1 MNKKKK
7 SFPLLEYIKDR
18 NEEAEATVL
27 FFKKLEDHVKE
38 LRSMREKGVRET
50 LMRCRPGSV
59 LEDIVQLFWDRTDL
73 PLTLA
78 YWYTLGILGGIITQ
92 GNRPITFG
100 DQLIDANLWVLLMAE
115 SGMGKTW
122 TLNRIKNLAGDVVIN
137 EAGYRTKPALIHDLN
152 ENPEYRRGV
161 LCIDEMA
168 QTIRLFRRES
178 GADLKEAFLMSYD
191 GKLSSTTKKDGRIE
205 IPDIAFTVLA
215 CTVLSTFTRTLTDED
230 MLDGF
235 VQRFLLIKADEK
247 ERNMKNW
254 PYEIHESDTAGIR
267 EKMERWREK
276 LEGIRGFYLTRDA
289 HDLWKNWYHKHFAVE
304 YESYYKRYL
313 WATLKMAAVFH
324 TLGTRVDG
332 NITVEDMGYAIRA
345 LDNSLESLYEIMD
358 RHMNFSAV
366 ERTVQAVRGHI
377 ERFPQRTSREVLRA
391 LKLSKGELVTAL
403 KILRDRDQV
412 AEATYNKLA
421 GEK

>member
-1 MNKKKK
+1 MSKKKK
-7 SFPLLEYIKDR
+7 SFPLLDYIKEH

-27 FFKKLEDHVKE
+27 FFKKLETHILE
-38 LRSMREKGVRET
+38 LRKMREKGVHET

-59 LEDIVQLFWDRTDL
+59 LEDIVQLFWDKTDL

-78 YWYTLGILGGIITQ
+78 YWYTLGILGGMITQ
-92 GNRPITFG
+92 RGIQISYG
-100 DQLIDANLWVLLMAE
+100 DQRIDTNLWVLLMAE

-122 TLNRIKNLAGDVVIN
+122 TLNRIKGLAGAENVVIN
-137 EAGYRTKPALIHDLN
+137 EAGYRTKPALIADLN
-152 ENPEYRRGV
+152 ENPEYRKGV

-178 GADLKEAFLMSYD
+178 GADLKEAFLMGYD
-191 GKLSSTTKKDGRIE
+191 GHLASTTKKDGRVE

-254 PYEIHESDTAGIR
+254 PYLIEEKDSAGIR
-267 EKMERWREK
+267 EKMTAWRE
-276 LEGIRGFYLTRDA
+276 GINRIRGFYLTREA
-289 HDLWKNWYHKHFAVE
+289 SELWINWYHRHFDVD

-313 WATLKMAAVFH
+313 WATLKMAAIFH
-324 TLGTRVDG
+324 TMGPKIDG

-358 RHMNFSAV
+358 KHMNFSAV
-366 ERTVQAVRGHI
+366 ERTVQTVRGHI
-377 ERFPQRTSREVLRA
+377 ERFPQRTSREILRS
-391 LKLSKGELVTAL
+391 LKLSKGELVAAL
-403 KILRDRDQV
+403 KVLRDRGQV
-412 AEATYNKLA
+412 TDEVYKRLVN
-421 GEK
+421 